1 MTEAIGQLTGW
12 NRHHS
17 FGLRKNWVELYFQHP
32 REWEFIGGLGNRQV
46 DALKVWLKTAGILDR
61 EGKETFLAVIFQDR
75 GLEDI
80 LSWELLWVN
89 VVFNFPT
96 AGWYV
101 QMLGL
106 GEWTTA
112 EIKNLLHLQ
121 VPWLAT
127 RTVGVAVLELV
138 GLLERTPVGREI
150 KQGEVSSSR
159 PRRVQRRGHAY
170 PSVEALC
177 FAACRLFEREKR
189 ERLRLE
195 ENLLWPW
202 VVFGCA
208 RKYVLGRL
216 LTQGQKWFEVT
227 DEYLIAKYIPEEWW
241 ACGSM
246 LTICP

>member
-1 MTEAIGQLTGW
+1 MAEANKITGW
-12 NRHHS
+12 SRHQQ
-17 FGLRKNWVELYFQHP
+17 FGLRKEWLELYLRSP
-32 REWEFIGGLGNRQV
+32 REWELTGGLGNRQV
-46 DALKVWLKTAGILDR
+46 QSLKVWLKTAGLQDGR
-61 EGKETFLAVIFQDR
+61 GEETFLGAVFR
-75 GLEDI
+75 EHGLEEF
-80 LSWELLWVN
+80 LPWELLWVN

-96 AGWYV
+96 AAWYV
-101 QMLGL
+101 QKLGL
-106 GEWTTA
+106 GTWTTR
-112 EIKNLLHLQ
+112 EVREQLLFSIPHL
-121 VPWLAT
+121 AS
-127 RTVGVAVLELV
+127 RTVSNAVLELV

-150 KQGEVSSSR
+150 NQGEVSFTR

-208 RKYVLGRL
+208 QKYVLGRL

-227 DEYLIAKYIPEEWW
+227 DECLIAKYIPEEWW

-246 LTICP
+246 LTIWQ